1 MVQYIWMG
9 NSGGFFVFD
18 GTVKSLPCLV
28 EDFVFNTS
36 GGTPG
41 LNYNA
46 GEVIFA
52 GHNSLYTELNWF
64 YASSTSGQVRPLC
77 HL

>member
-1 MVQYIWMG
+1 MG

-41 LNYNA
+41 L
-46 GEVIFA
+46 
-52 GHNSLYTELNWF
+52 EL
-64 YASSTSGQVRPLC
+64 
-77 HL
+77 